1 MGKSYTLRIFCLLFA
16 VLLAVLCAAGTLI
29 YVFARQ
35 TVGEE
40 FLRLNNANL
49 EGTAASMGKSMTEIR
64 SFGQQ
69 LSVDSSLLTLADG
82 GTMGE
87 RQAISDAVPA
97 GTGAGTAEPDRPEH
111 CGNRQP
117 GGLCQSGIFYK
128 NL

>member
-1 MGKSYTLRIFCLLFA
+1 MWYTYRQYEGRRRQPWEKSYTLRIFCLLFA

-40 FLRLNNANL
+40 FLRLNNAGL
-49 EGTAASMGKSMTEIR
+49 EGTAASMGKFMTEIR

-82 GTMGE
+82 GTMENG
-87 RQAISDAVPA
+87 
-97 GTGAGTAEPDRPEH
+97 RP
-111 CGNRQP
+111 CLR
-117 GGLCQSGIFYK
+117 
-128 NL
+128 

>member
-1 MGKSYTLRIFCLLFA
+1 M
-16 VLLAVLCAAGTLI
+16 
-29 YVFARQ
+29 
-35 TVGEE
+35 GEE

-87 RQAISDAVPA
+87 RQAMSALNAALTSSSAP
-97 GTGAGTAEPDRPEH
+97 T
-111 CGNRQP
+111 
-117 GGLCQSGIFYK
+117 SGRRIF
-128 NL
+128 